1 MKKIFALL
9 LASVSLALC
18 LTGCVRE
25 ELGIRLDKDG
35 TGSIQATVALKKD
48 AFEQLAALGG
58 SDPFDG
64 KETFEV
70 EYDGEPY
77 VAFSET
83 KEYASFEEMEK
94 ALSEMTYDS
103 DEIDEAA
110 DGGEMNTEPTDEIDI
125 SDALSESEP
134 VEEADTHLFKSVKIR
149 QDGSK
154 YLFDAV
160 LNPMTGEL
168 DGYDMS
174 DVFKVSIS
182 VEMPAKV
189 TAFKNGTVDGKKVVF
204 DLSDMSKETELYAE
218 CKTASKVPA
227 IIGIVLAVG
236 AVAAFIVLKKR
247 K

>member
-1 MKKIFALL
+1 
-9 LASVSLALC
+9 
-18 LTGCVRE
+18 
-25 ELGIRLDKDG
+25 
-35 TGSIQATVALKKD
+35 
-48 AFEQLAALGG
+48 
-58 SDPFDG
+58 
-64 KETFEV
+64 
-70 EYDGEPY
+70 
-77 VAFSET
+77 
-83 KEYASFEEMEK
+83 
-94 ALSEMTYDS
+94 MTIDS

-110 DGGEMNTEPTDEIDI
+110 DGGEMNTAPEDEIDI
-125 SDALSESEP
+125 SDALTESEP
-134 VEEADTHLFKSVKIR
+134 VEETDTRLFKSVKIR
-149 QDGSK
+149 KDGSK

-174 DVFKVSIS
+174 DVFKVGIS